1 MARVTPRPGRGAGVR
16 AWMVFW
22 FTERAPGRLAG
33 RRDVTPRP
41 RHIRRVGIRYTDDGR
56 NRPMRQEGNY
66 VTHRDH
72 HRDRPPPGRGLRI
85 CQDRK
90 SVV

>member
-56 NRPMRQEGNY
+56 KPADATGGKLC
-66 VTHRDH
+66 H
-72 HRDRPPPGRGLRI
+72 P
-85 CQDRK
+85 
-90 SVV
+90 S